1 MSDSRGLRLQWTPE
15 SQAFWFDAGAVC
27 LELLTTGGELSWGYE
42 EFLRTPTDVQE
53 WAKASRVNADELA
66 VDEDGLDELRGLREA
81 VWNVAKAV
89 MASDPPPPR
98 DLARLNERATTSAVP
113 QIDEHQNKHWQK
125 PMTASQFTGT
135 IARDAIE
142 LFSGPYADRVRQC
155 EGHCELIFVDTSRPG
170 KRRWCSMQRCGNR
183 AKIREFRDRQRT
195 GTEGGGTR

>member
-1 MSDSRGLRLQWTPE
+1 MSDARGLRLQWTPE

-27 LELLTTGGELSWGYE
+27 LELLTTGGELPWGHE
-42 EFLRTPTDVQE
+42 EFLRTPADVRA
-53 WAKASRVNADELA
+53 WAKVSRVNVDELE
-66 VDEDGLDELRGLREA
+66 VDDHGLDELRILREA
-81 VWNVAKAV
+81 VWNVCKAV
-89 MASDPPPPR
+89 MAGDPPPHQ
-98 DLARLNERATTSAVP
+98 DLARLNDRAVGSAVP
-113 QIDEHQNKHWQK
+113 QIDEQRHKHWQT
-125 PMTASQFTGT
+125 PMTASQFVGT

-195 GTEGGGTR
+195 SSEGAT